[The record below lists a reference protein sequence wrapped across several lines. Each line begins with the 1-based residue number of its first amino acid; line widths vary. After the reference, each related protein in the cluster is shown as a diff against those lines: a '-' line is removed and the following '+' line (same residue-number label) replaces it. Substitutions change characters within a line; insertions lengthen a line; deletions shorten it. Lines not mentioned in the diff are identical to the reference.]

1 MFYTEQ
7 SYNDFYMDYK
17 SRKRILFMDN
27 VILNDGFCKKIILT
41 ALKLFIVSIALLSY
55 KNIYEFRVN
64 QEMTLK
70 SFVIILIVLWIIKLL
85 STEKVTWNKNKLNLP
100 IYLFIITLFFSL
112 IISNAISASFEDYII
127 FISYIILYFTIIN
140 VFNQKK
146 EFNSFIKIFLI
157 TSFIISVYTLIQY
170 YGFDHY
176 YDNFG
181 RLTSTIGQKNWI
193 SNYLAMI
200 FPVAFFYFLLE
211 QIKKNKIKY
220 FFLLSILYATLM
232 ICQSRGIWISI
243 SITIIFAIYIIIKF
257 KFYRIFEKNKKWLF
271 LLLITFLIIT
281 IIYSTDNPLNKSAIT
296 VPQRALS
303 TFDEQD
309 PSINTRLLMWRTT
322 FEMIKDKPI
331 FGSGIGTF
339 KINYLD
345 YQADFLQRNPY
356 YIKYSGKAAEA
367 HNEYLQILAELGIT
381 GFAVFL
387 LIIFVFYSLALEY
400 LKNKRNNQD
409 KIIVFGLILG
419 ITSFLIHSLF
429 TFPLH
434 VPVLG
439 STFFILL
446 GLTAMYI
453 NGFKLNEM
461 DTKKSIRIEINT
473 NYSIKK
479 IIIILVFIIGFFL
492 IGALAFKPY
501 FAEIHYFKGMKYYEK
516 ENYNDALKDFKYAAQ
531 LDPYNGRIL
540 HALGTTYYHL
550 DIQDEAQKVL
560 QKTKF
565 YFNDR
570 NIFRNLGLSYMQS
583 GNYREAEKE
592 FKHSIYLDPKFMD
605 AYADLAYLYAIQKDY
620 DKAIVEWNKILEI
633 DPDFSEKYNVL
644 YFMGMAYQKK
654 EMPDEALEYF
664 LQALQLAPE
673 GSPIIE
679 EIEREI
685 YNIYKGKLD
694 N

>member
-176 YDNFG
+176 YDNLG

-211 QIKKNKIKY
+211 QTKKNKIKY

-271 LLLITFLIIT
+271 LLIITFLIIT

-381 GFAVFL
+381 GFAFFL

-409 KIIVFGLILG
+409 KIIVFGLILS
-419 ITSFLIHSLF
+419 ITCFLIHSLF

-633 DPDFSEKYNVL
+633 DPDFSE
-644 YFMGMAYQKK
+644 
-654 EMPDEALEYF
+654 
-664 LQALQLAPE
+664 
-673 GSPIIE
+673 
-679 EIEREI
+679 
-685 YNIYKGKLD
+685 
-694 N
+694 